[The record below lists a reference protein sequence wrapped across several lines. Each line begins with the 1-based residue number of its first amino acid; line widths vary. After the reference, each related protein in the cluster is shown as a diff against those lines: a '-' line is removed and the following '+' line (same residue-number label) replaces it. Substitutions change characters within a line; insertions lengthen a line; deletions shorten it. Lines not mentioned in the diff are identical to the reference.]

1 MRRQV
6 ELFNTRLSNVLAEK
20 SSVAEAS
27 GPPSGPSTSQINLG
41 ATIKSNGL
49 EGTKRKKDV
58 GQSSNRR
65 IEVVTEEGS
74 QILGHGPD
82 SDASG
87 RANNGLDA
95 APHRW
100 LDSVDGFSGEFNTF
114 LNKIKRTKHGGDEIK
129 VALIDDGIGFDDK
142 AFRNRAMPG
151 KSFGYHP
158 LDARE
163 KQWYVSETGH
173 GTVMAH
179 MILRVCP
186 MAKIYPIRLDTSS
199 DFRGGS
205 LRIQPEST
213 IKVRK
218 S

>member
-1 MRRQV
+1 M
-6 ELFNTRLSNVLAEK
+6 
-20 SSVAEAS
+20 
-27 GPPSGPSTSQINLG
+27 
-41 ATIKSNGL
+41 
-49 EGTKRKKDV
+49 
-58 GQSSNRR
+58 
-65 IEVVTEEGS
+65 TEEGS
-74 QILGHGPD
+74 QILGQGPD
-82 SDASG
+82 SEASG

-100 LDSVDGFSGEFNTF
+100 LDSIDDFSSEFNTF
-114 LNKIKRTKHGGDEIK
+114 LNKIKRTKHGDDEIK

-142 AFRNRAMPG
+142 AFRNRAIPG
-151 KSFGYHP
+151 KSFGYHSS
-158 LDARE
+158 DARE

-218 S
+218 FQNQPLKLNR